1 MHIQVFVV
9 YAIFAVCILSLFT
22 LVKNGSIGHCMG
34 LLLWE
39 EDDGGDTQATQL
51 VVKCPQPHNYYGLD
65 RFVCLYVARQHLQ
78 VDGPKTS
85 PSLTLTVEHIL
96 LKCCPHVLGKLL
108 PCVHHTCTRVRIDI
122 YIPLL
127 ACAYICMDAY
137 TNCALQWKHVIL
149 GEKLISC

>member
-1 MHIQVFVV
+1 M
-9 YAIFAVCILSLFT
+9 FAYMLRNSTSRLMVL
-22 LVKNGSIGHCMG
+22 K
-34 LLLWE
+34 
-39 EDDGGDTQATQL
+39 
-51 VVKCPQPHNYYGLD
+51 
-65 RFVCLYVARQHLQ
+65 HL
-78 VDGPKTS
+78 
-85 PSLTLTVEHIL
+85 SLTLTVEHIL

-149 GEKLISC
+149 GEKFIRC